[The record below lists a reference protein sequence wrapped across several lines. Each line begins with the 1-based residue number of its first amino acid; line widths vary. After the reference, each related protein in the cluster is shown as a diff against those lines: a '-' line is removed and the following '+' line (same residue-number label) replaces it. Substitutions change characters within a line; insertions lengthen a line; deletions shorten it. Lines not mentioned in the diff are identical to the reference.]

1 MERRHHMDKRVYFL
15 MIVSFVVGM
24 VELIIGG
31 ILDLIA
37 IDLNVT
43 LGQAG
48 LLITIFSLIFA
59 IFGPI
64 LLLATAKIERK
75 QLTFISLF
83 IFLIGNIIT
92 IFSTTYAVVFIGRV
106 VSAASGSLLVIL
118 CLILAPSI
126 VEPRY
131 RGRAIGLVSMGIS
144 GSIALGL
151 PIGLILGNTFG
162 WRSPFILISLLTI
175 LSMVGV
181 MFFMEKVEPK
191 PPIPIGKQ
199 LATLKNRK
207 ILFAQLTTFLFLA
220 GHSTLYTYFKP
231 FLVTTMGLNG
241 TWISVIYLIFGVAAV
256 SGGGFGGTLAD
267 HFGARKATFTTI
279 IIFAC
284 SIFMIPYTTTILG
297 VFLITLVFWGMMS
310 WAITPAVQSYL
321 IETSP
326 DTSDIQQS
334 LNNSALHFGI
344 AFGSL
349 IGGIAIEN
357 FHVEHNA
364 TIGGM
369 IVLLSFVTAL
379 ISMYDRSPGIKQQK
393 TKQHTY

>member
-357 FHVEHNA
+357 FPVEHNA